1 MRKNLLTIFPA
12 LAQAACVDYISQGV
26 HGGAH
31 DFYHA
36 LTVAQYAAL
45 IAPTER
51 MARFGWCA
59 GLLHEHPHRLYS
71 EEQGAHLV
79 RERLAKHSALPSR
92 AQSDILQAV
101 LAHSGKD
108 TPQESPLLVVLKD
121 ADQLANLGAWH
132 WLRAAQFR
140 PNIPAV
146 DPRYVARQDP
156 LATFKNP
163 RSVLRDIESTLEW
176 ETWLRLPKAKELA
189 APLFEEIRW
198 LKRRLEERLVI
209 LGLVPFP
216 AGLAVEVP

>member
-1 MRKNLLTIFPA
+1 MKRNLLTVFSSF
-12 LAQAACVDYISQGV
+12 AQAVCVDYISQKM

-36 LTVAQYAAL
+36 LTAAQYAAL
-45 IAPTER
+45 IAPN
-51 MARFGWCA
+51 ARLARVGWCA
-59 GLLHEHPHRLYS
+59 GLLHEHPHRLFQ
-71 EEQGAHLV
+71 EEQGVHLV
-79 RERLAKHSALPSR
+79 RERLARHSALSLR
-92 AQSDILQAV
+92 AQLDVLQAI

-108 TPQESPLLVVLKD
+108 TSQDSSLLVVLKD
-121 ADQLANLGAWH
+121 ADRLANLGAWH

-140 PNIPAV
+140 PKIPAV
-146 DPRYVARQDP
+146 DPRYVERQDP

-163 RSVLRDIESTLEW
+163 RSVFRDIESTLEW

-189 APLFEEIRW
+189 VPLFEEIRW
-198 LKRRLEERLVI
+198 LKRRLEEQLTI